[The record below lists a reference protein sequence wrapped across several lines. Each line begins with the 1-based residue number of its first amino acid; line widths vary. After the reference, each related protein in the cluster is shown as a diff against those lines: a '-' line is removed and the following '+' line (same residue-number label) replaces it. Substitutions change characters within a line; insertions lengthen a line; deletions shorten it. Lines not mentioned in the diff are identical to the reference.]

1 VTKDALPRGARASI
15 LPSPMDALV
24 PPNVERMVPYKPGK
38 PLEELK
44 REYGIDHAVKLAS
57 NENPLGPSPLV
68 VEAVRAAATQLHFYP
83 DGSGYD
89 LRHDLAQHH
98 GVPMNEIVL
107 GNGSNELID
116 QVCRTFP
123 TPDDHAVFGT
133 PSFVCYELGCLAEN
147 VPFTAVPLRENLAWD
162 VDALLA
168 AVTPRTKVLFVANPN
183 NPTGAHMGRAD
194 LERLLRE
201 TPERVVVVLDEA
213 YVEFADAPDF
223 VSALELRHLRERLL
237 VLRTFSKAYG
247 IAGLRVGY
255 GIGPAPL
262 VDFLQR
268 MRAPFNVSLLGLAGA
283 RAALK
288 DPEHVA
294 RYVALNRR
302 ERARVGSALTELGLR
317 VAPSQA
323 NFVLVD
329 FARPGREVY
338 EALLHH
344 GVIVRAMPAPL
355 DTWLRITLGTEPQ
368 NDRLLAAV
376 REVLR

>member
-1 VTKDALPRGARASI
+1 
-15 LPSPMDALV
+15 
-24 PPNVERMVPYKPGK
+24 
-38 PLEELK
+38 
-44 REYGIDHAVKLAS
+44 
-57 NENPLGPSPLV
+57 
-68 VEAVRAAATQLHFYP
+68 
-83 DGSGYD
+83 
-89 LRHDLAQHH
+89 
-98 GVPMNEIVL
+98 
-107 GNGSNELID
+107 
-116 QVCRTFP
+116 
-123 TPDDHAVFGT
+123 
-133 PSFVCYELGCLAEN
+133 
-147 VPFTAVPLRENLAWD
+147 
-162 VDALLA
+162 
-168 AVTPRTKVLFVANPN
+168 
-183 NPTGAHMGRAD
+183 MGRAD

-255 GIGPAPL
+255 GIGPAKL

-288 DPEHVA
+288 EPEHVA

-302 ERARVGSALTELGLR
+302 ERARVGGALTELGLR

-323 NFVLVD
+323 NFVLAE
-329 FARPGREVY
+329 FARPGREIY

-355 DTWLRITLGTEPQ
+355 ENWLRITLGTEPQ